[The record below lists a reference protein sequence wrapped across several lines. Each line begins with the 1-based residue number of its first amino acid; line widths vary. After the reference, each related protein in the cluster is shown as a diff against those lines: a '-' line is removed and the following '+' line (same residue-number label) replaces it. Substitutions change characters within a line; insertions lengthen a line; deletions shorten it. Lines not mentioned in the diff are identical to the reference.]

1 MRSADR
7 RRADRGRPEPVRRRL
22 VGLTVVTAAIAV
34 GLFGIPLAVGLVQY
48 SLEDQES
55 VLQRTAS
62 LTARSVQS
70 ELARGDAPTVLPDL
84 PADVVLGVYDGDGD
98 LVLGDGPDPAGD
110 EIGRALDG
118 RGSHTTVDGSIVV
131 TVPVP
136 GRHDPDGAVRA
147 AMPVSAVYAG
157 LVPVWLGMAGLA
169 GVVLVTVWLL
179 ARRQARRLATPLED
193 LAGAAR
199 RLGEGDFSVR
209 TGRAGVAEID
219 QVGGALDSTAERL
232 DALLARERAFS
243 QDASHQLRTPLTG
256 LRLRLEAALDRPD
269 ADLKAALVAGI
280 AEADRLERT
289 IDELLQL
296 ARERTGRGA
305 PTDVDA
311 LVRELEPARAERL
324 AVSGRGL
331 VVDVAP
337 QLPPAA
343 ASAAAIRQILGV
355 LLDNAEIH
363 GAGTVR
369 IVVRESGE
377 ALAVDVA
384 DEGAGPGPD
393 PFAAPP
399 ERRAAGDGGTGIHG
413 IGLPLARRLA
423 EAEGGRL
430 VLGRSVPPVFTLFVP
445 AVWPEAVV
453 DPAPAEPEPADEVPL
468 GR

>member
-70 ELARGDAPTVLPDL
+70 ELARGDALTVLPDL

-98 LVLGDGPDPAGD
+98 LVLGDGPEPAGD

-118 RGSHTTVDGSIVV
+118 RGSHTTVDGNIVV
-131 TVPVP
+131 TVPVT

-157 LVPVWLGMAGLA
+157 LVPVWIGMAGLA
-169 GVVLVTVWLL
+169 GAVLVTVRLL

-269 ADLKAALVAGI
+269 ADLK
-280 AEADRLERT
+280 
-289 IDELLQL
+289 
-296 ARERTGRGA
+296 
-305 PTDVDA
+305 
-311 LVRELEPARAERL
+311 
-324 AVSGRGL
+324 
-331 VVDVAP
+331 
-337 QLPPAA
+337 
-343 ASAAAIRQILGV
+343 
-355 LLDNAEIH
+355 
-363 GAGTVR
+363 
-369 IVVRESGE
+369 
-377 ALAVDVA
+377 
-384 DEGAGPGPD
+384 
-393 PFAAPP
+393 
-399 ERRAAGDGGTGIHG
+399 
-413 IGLPLARRLA
+413 
-423 EAEGGRL
+423 
-430 VLGRSVPPVFTLFVP
+430 
-445 AVWPEAVV
+445 
-453 DPAPAEPEPADEVPL
+453 
-468 GR
+468 

>member
-1 MRSADR
+1 
-7 RRADRGRPEPVRRRL
+7 
-22 VGLTVVTAAIAV
+22 
-34 GLFGIPLAVGLVQY
+34 
-48 SLEDQES
+48 
-55 VLQRTAS
+55 
-62 LTARSVQS
+62 
-70 ELARGDAPTVLPDL
+70 
-84 PADVVLGVYDGDGD
+84 
-98 LVLGDGPDPAGD
+98 
-110 EIGRALDG
+110 
-118 RGSHTTVDGSIVV
+118 
-131 TVPVP
+131 
-136 GRHDPDGAVRA
+136 
-147 AMPVSAVYAG
+147 
-157 LVPVWLGMAGLA
+157 
-169 GVVLVTVWLL
+169 VLVTVWLL

-219 QVGGALDSTAERL
+219 EVGGALDSTAERL

-296 ARERTGRGA
+296 ARERTGRGG
-305 PTDVDA
+305 PTDVGA

-324 AVSGRGL
+324 AASGRGL
-331 VVDVAP
+331 VLDVAGS
-337 QLPPAA
+337 LPPAA
-343 ASAAAIRQILGV
+343 ASAAAIRQVLGV
-355 LLDNAEIH
+355 LLDNAEVH

-377 ALAVDVA
+377 ALAVDVT

-393 PFAAPP
+393 PFAAAPP
-399 ERRAAGDGGTGIHG
+399 ERRAAGHG

-430 VLGRSVPPVFTLFVP
+430 VLSRSVPPMFTLFVP
-445 AVWPEAVV
+445 ATWPEAPVE
-453 DPAPAEPEPADEVPL
+453 PAPAEPEPVDELSL

>member
-1 MRSADR
+1 M
-7 RRADRGRPEPVRRRL
+7 RRADRGRPGPVRRRL
-22 VGLTVVTAAIAV
+22 VVLTLVTAAIAV

-70 ELARGDAPTVLPDL
+70 ELAHGDAPTVLPDL
-84 PADVVLGVYDGDGD
+84 PADVVLGVYDGDRD
-98 LVLGDGPDPAGD
+98 LVLGDGPEPAGD

-118 RGSHTTVDGSIVV
+118 RGSHATVDGTIVV
-131 TVPVP
+131 TVPVT
-136 GRHDPDGAVRA
+136 GRHGPDGAVRA

-157 LVPVWLGMAGLA
+157 LVPVWLAMAGLA
-169 GVVLVTVWLL
+169 AAVLVTVWRL

-219 QVGGALDSTAERL
+219 EVGGALDSTAERL

-296 ARERTGRGA
+296 ARERTGRSG
-305 PTDVDA
+305 PTDVGA

-324 AVSGRGL
+324 AASGRGL
-331 VVDVAP
+331 VLDVAAA
-337 QLPPAA
+337 LPPAA
-343 ASAAAIRQILGV
+343 ASGAAIRQILGV
-355 LLDNAEIH
+355 LLDNAEVH
-363 GAGTVR
+363 GSGTVR

-377 ALAVDVA
+377 ALAVDVT

-399 ERRAAGDGGTGIHG
+399 ERRAAGHG

-430 VLGRSVPPVFTLFVP
+430 VLSRAVPPVFTLFVAATWPDP
-445 AVWPEAVV
+445 AVEDGPDTATGS
-453 DPAPAEPEPADEVPL
+453 EPLDELSL